1 MLKLDDITNAV
12 LSYHPEAD
20 LDIILEAYVFSAKAH
35 RGQSR
40 QSGAAYLSH
49 PLAVAFNLTKLKLDE
64 ITVAVGLLHDTVED
78 TTATPEEIKE
88 LFGEEVFQLV
98 DGVTKISKME
108 FSGRME
114 VATREE
120 KQSENFRKMILAMAR
135 DIRVVLIKLADRA
148 HNMKTLDS
156 MSREAQQRIAK
167 ETLEIYAP
175 LANRLGIGWLKAELE
190 NDAFR
195 YIYPEEDR
203 MIRQKIAQAKGAREK
218 YVQGICDL
226 VSKELKAANIHGTVV
241 GRPKHF
247 YSIYKKMQDQ
257 GIDFNDVYDLVGVR
271 VLTDTVKNCYAI
283 LGLIHSLWKPIPGKF
298 KDYVA
303 MPKPNMY
310 RSLHTTVMGPDGQRV
325 EVQIRTE
332 EMHKV
337 CEEGIAAHWQYK
349 EGGGGQPKKMEQ
361 QLVWVRRLLEGH
373 EELKNPKEFLDAFKV
388 NLYPHEVYVFTPM
401 GEVVA
406 LPDGASPVD
415 FAYFVHT
422 DIGHHCLGAKVNGKI
437 VPLRY
442 KLRNGDRVEILTSKQ
457 KTPSRDWLALV
468 KTSRARSK
476 ILSFLNSREKARNLE
491 LGKTLLEKEISRCD
505 LNPASLL
512 KGKPLEAAI
521 QACGFNSFDSL
532 LAAIG
537 FGKISARHFA
547 EKLIPKEKL
556 ASQKAGDAPH
566 LKPAVRTAS
575 QQRRDI
581 GIKVKNFNNDDLLLR
596 MGKCCSPVPGDKI
609 LGYITRGR
617 GISVHTVD
625 CLSIGKLAGES
636 ERLIEVEWDSARK
649 TCYPMRISIVSED
662 KPGLLAEISG
672 VLANSDINITRAAI
686 TQGAYKR
693 AYFDFSIE
701 VCDLEH
707 LNRTLQEVAKTQG
720 VIHVE
725 RVKKFRKKVSPK
737 MNPKKL
743 SADLNPA
750 GGGKLA
756 AG

>member
-12 LSYHPEAD
+12 LSYHPAAD

-64 ITVAVGLLHDTVED
+64 ITVAVGLLHDTLED
-78 TTATPEEIKE
+78 TMATPEEIKE

-98 DGVTKISKME
+98 DGVTKIGKME

-114 VATREE
+114 FATREE

-148 HNMKTLDS
+148 HNMKTLGP
-156 MSREAQQRIAK
+156 MPREAQQRIAR

-195 YIYPEEDR
+195 YIYPEASQT
-203 MIRQKIAQAKGAREK
+203 IRQKVAQGKDAREK
-218 YVQGICDL
+218 YVLHICDII
-226 VSKELKAANIHGTVV
+226 SRELQAANIQRTVM

-257 GIDFNDVYDLVGVR
+257 GIDFNDVYDLIGVR

-349 EGGGGQPKKMEQ
+349 EGGGGQPDKMDQ
-361 QLVWVRRLLEGH
+361 QLVWVRRLLDGH

-388 NLYPHEVYVFTPM
+388 NLYPDEVYVFTPM
-401 GEVVA
+401 GEVIS

-442 KLRNGDRVEILTSKQ
+442 KLRNGDRIEILTSKQ
-457 KTPSRDWLALV
+457 KTPSRDWLAFV
-468 KTSRARSK
+468 KTAKARNK
-476 ILSFLNSREKARNLE
+476 ILNFLNSREKARNLE
-491 LGKTLLEKEISRCD
+491 LGKTLLEKEISRYD
-505 LNPASLL
+505 INPASLL
-512 KGKPLEAAI
+512 KGKSLDAAV

-532 LAAIG
+532 LTAIG
-537 FGKISARHFA
+537 FGKISVRHFA
-547 EKLIPKEKL
+547 EKLIPREKL
-556 ASQKAGDAPH
+556 ENRELADTSHPKTP
-566 LKPAVRTAS
+566 LRTAS
-575 QQRRDI
+575 QRHDI
-581 GIKVKNFNNDDLLLR
+581 GIKVKNFDNDDLLLR

-609 LGYITRGR
+609 FGYITRGR
-617 GISVHTVD
+617 GISVHTAD
-625 CLSIGKLAGES
+625 CLNTSMFSGEP
-636 ERLIEVEWDSARK
+636 ERLIEVEWDSVRK
-649 TCYPMRISIVSED
+649 TPHPMRISIVSED

-672 VLANSDINITRAAI
+672 VLANCDINITRAAI

-701 VCDLEH
+701 VYDLEH
-707 LNRTLQEVAKTQG
+707 LNRTLQEVAKTKG

-725 RVKKFRKKVSPK
+725 RVKKCRKKVSPK
-737 MNPKKL
+737 TNSKEL
-743 SADLNPA
+743 SADLTPA
-750 GGGKLA
+750 GSGELA